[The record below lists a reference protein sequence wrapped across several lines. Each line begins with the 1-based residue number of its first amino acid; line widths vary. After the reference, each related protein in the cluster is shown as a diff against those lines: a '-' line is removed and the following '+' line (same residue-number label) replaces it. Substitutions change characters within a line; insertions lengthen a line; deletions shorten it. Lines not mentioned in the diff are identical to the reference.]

1 MKSVA
6 SRKPDGVVADVKA
19 VQYNKH
25 MPDAPRKD
33 SHYPMDRPLQ
43 NIQDSFLNHVRKERI
58 AVAILLMSGAK
69 LSGRIKSFDKYAIV
83 LESDNQEQMLFKHAI
98 ATVAAS
104 RPAASASSAAKEA
117 EA

>member
-1 MKSVA
+1 
-6 SRKPDGVVADVKA
+6 
-19 VQYNKH
+19 
-25 MPDAPRKD
+25 
-33 SHYPMDRPLQ
+33 MDRPLQ

-58 AVAILLMSGAK
+58 AVAILLMSGAQ

-83 LESDNQEQMLFKHAI
+83 LESNNQEQMLFKHAI